1 MKLSLPLKVFSLVTI
16 LFYLTALVQCAHN
29 ETTTTP
35 RAVLITVSNSTAKP
49 SHNEHLT
56 NTSPKSVSTTES
68 EINKSS
74 ENVNDNDDEA
84 SLTTTES
91 TVAKV
96 ATDINNEN
104 NGTITGDSNG
114 DKEVESE
121 GSDGER
127 NEESEE
133 PSEEGAAE
141 EGNDNDRGEEG
152 NDRPEGGGS
161 EEEEP
166 EDGETET
173 EDRCTFNQ
181 FLSGLNI
188 SHYLPSDRG
197 SLRDEYDTFEDVP
210 DRIRHSPSVNYTIQR
225 LKRLLNL
232 ANGITSRQELRSGFA
247 SFIQHNY
254 ELFLELE
261 LDAAC
266 MTSIISIIAAMRRS
280 ELWAIKCKC
289 VFERNNFTNL

>member
-1 MKLSLPLKVFSLVTI
+1 MKLPLTLKVFFSVTVLTVL
-16 LFYLTALVQCAHN
+16 LFLSAIVECAQN
-29 ETTTTP
+29 ESTTTP

-49 SHNEHLT
+49 IITS
-56 NTSPKSVSTTES
+56 TSPKSVES
-68 EINKSS
+68 ELNKS
-74 ENVNDNDDEA
+74 VNDNDDT

-91 TVAKV
+91 ATVATE
-96 ATDINNEN
+96 A
-104 NGTITGDSNG
+104 ITNSSIDEDNSTNSTDSNA
-114 DKEVESE
+114 DKEIESE
-121 GSDGER
+121 GNDDVEK

-133 PSEEGAAE
+133 PSEEGGE
-141 EGNDNDRGEEG
+141 ENSNDNDGGGE

-166 EDGETET
+166 EDGES

-197 SLRDEYDTFEDVP
+197 SLRDEFEGFEDAP
-210 DRIRHSPSVNYTIQR
+210 ERIRHSPSVNYTIQR

-261 LDAAC
+261 LDAPC

-280 ELWAIKCKC
+280 ELWAIKCKSFNSGLAFSLLC
-289 VFERNNFTNL
+289 L